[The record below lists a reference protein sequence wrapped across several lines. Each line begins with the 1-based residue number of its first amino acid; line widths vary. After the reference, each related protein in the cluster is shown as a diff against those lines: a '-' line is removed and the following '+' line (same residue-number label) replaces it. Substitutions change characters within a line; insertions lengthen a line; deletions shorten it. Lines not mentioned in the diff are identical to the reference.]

1 MTLAYHEM
9 RLIMANLLW
18 HFDVQLA
25 GEMEGKD
32 WLDQTTHLVWDKKP
46 LIVNVLPRGEVL
58 A

>member
-25 GEMEGKD
+25 REMDGKD

-46 LIVNVLPRGEVL
+46 LLVKVLPRGEVL
-58 A
+58 G

>member
-18 HFDVQLA
+18 HFDVKLA
-25 GEMEGKD
+25 EEMEGKD

-46 LIVNVLPRGEVL
+46 LVVKVLPRGEIL
-58 A
+58 G